1 MTGTPRN
8 LINERHYEANAQ
20 ELVEGIHLIGES
32 TPSFPSNPYL
42 QAAMGEEWR
51 RIQGQAMRGDKLAL
65 RYVGGRRK
73 VLE

>member
-1 MTGTPRN
+1 MGRN
-8 LINERHYEANAQ
+8 TQSLVNERNYEANPH
-20 ELVEGIHLIGES
+20 ELVEGIRLVGEE
-32 TPSFPSNPYL
+32 TPSFPGNPYL

-73 VLE
+73 VLG